1 MKKNI
6 LSPVLVFSLIVSM
19 AGCAYYFKE
28 QFSLYSIKVDQLAGI
43 KLEKEQTFRI
53 GRAQPL
59 RIFRPPRVVPD
70 FAVFAAAALKATI
83 QINVDSIESRKKLVP
98 ESMREDAKK
107 VDAIELLASS
117 YIKDAYLLGEMA
129 AFGHVSTTLTA
140 RLLSVYNALVTYDK
154 PSRNSSAL
162 KDTVKMALVE
172 NSDVTYF
179 EMMITFEDTL
189 SAFPDV
195 AITFLSLIEELNV
208 TQEQK
213 VAYFSAYLNRKLSQR
228 KTAMDEERDHSI
240 ALALEKIRRQG
251 IDESRIKKIV
261 DNFIDQNGD
270 TPHQRRQALLL
281 SNTYRADPTDG
292 EWLDSDSGE

>member
-1 MKKNI
+1 MKRNI
-6 LSPVLVFSLIVSM
+6 LSPVLICSLIGSM

-28 QFSLYSIKVDQLAGI
+28 QFALYSVKAEQLSGI

-53 GRAQPL
+53 ARAQPL

-70 FAVFAAAALKATI
+70 FAVFAAAALKATL
-83 QINVDSIESRKKLVP
+83 QISSSSVELRKKPVP
-98 ESMREDAKK
+98 ESIREDAKK
-107 VDAIELLASS
+107 VDAIELLASN

-129 AFGHVSTTLTA
+129 AFSHVSTTLTA
-140 RLLSVYNALVTYDK
+140 RLLAVYNALMTYDK
-154 PSRNSSAL
+154 PSLNSLQL
-162 KDTVKMALVE
+162 KDTVKMALIE
-172 NSDVTYF
+172 NSETTYF
-179 EMMITFEDTL
+179 EIMITFEDTL

-195 AITFLSLIEELNV
+195 AILFLSLVEELNV

-228 KTAMDEERDHSI
+228 KTAMDEERDQSI
-240 ALALEKIRRQG
+240 ALALEKLRRQG

-270 TPHQRRQALLL
+270 NPHQRRQALLL
-281 SNTYRADPTDG
+281 SNTYRPEPTDG
-292 EWLDSDSGE
+292 EWLESDSGE